1 MLNLIFIFFMWTNSS
16 FCFPC
21 STSTASFLCEA
32 AMLMCM
38 FLSSGDVK
46 HGTYT
51 VFIAAYLLCRGWPL
65 RWWCIYI
72 PGKLDVPLLWSYVL
86 GTYLLVQVLSRDILI
101 IGYFGVLE
109 NWCHLANMWLIT
121 ITLVLLGVLTV
132 QLIPLSPVAGWR
144 IQALETK
151 RHSQVICKESLYG
164 DN

>member
-1 MLNLIFIFFMWTNSS
+1 MWTNSS

-21 STSTASFLCEA
+21 STSTSSFLSEA

-51 VFIAAYLLCRGWPL
+51 VFLAAYLLCRGRPL
-65 RWWCIYI
+65 RCWCIYI
-72 PGKLDVPLLWSYVL
+72 QEKLNVPLLPSYVL
-86 GTYLLVQVLSRDILI
+86 ATYLLVQVLSRDILI

-121 ITLVLLGVLTV
+121 ITLVLLDVLTV

-151 RHSQVICKESLYG
+151 GHSQVVCKQSLYG